1 MFKLFFYIIKN
12 HSMNGIHVIHVL
24 MKGALQQPPKLRATV
39 GICATNEVEDLVN
52 GFLYSDLQ
60 DTACLK

>member
-1 MFKLFFYIIKN
+1 
-12 HSMNGIHVIHVL
+12 MNGIHVIHVL